1 MRMLV
6 QDPWDPEAPRAKL
19 ALRISTDQ
27 RVLLELAFL
36 NKVCGFVVPRRHL
49 NLDYAACIG

>member
-1 MRMLV
+1 MDL
-6 QDPWDPEAPRAKL
+6 EAPRAKL
-19 ALRISTDQ
+19 ALRISMDQ